1 MADGEARRRLGDV
14 REALACHDVRRAG
27 QEAWA
32 AAAIAASVEDVETLQ
47 ALLDLASVLEQQT
60 SGRERKEAERLSLY
74 VSHSLR
80 DALNGTRPKSVFE
93 RMIRRQE

>member
-1 MADGEARRRLGDV
+1 MANAEARRRLGDV
-14 REALACHDVRRAG
+14 REALARNDVRGAG

-32 AAAIAASVEDVETLQ
+32 AAAIAASIEDIETLQ

-60 SGRERKEAERLSLY
+60 SGRERKDAERLRLY

-80 DALNGTRPKSVFE
+80 DSVNGTRPKSTFE
-93 RMIRRQE
+93 RMIKRQE